1 MTGRPALA
9 DVLTLG
15 NALAG
20 GSAILLVSI
29 GAGWDPQVLL
39 RAMAGLLIVATIF
52 DALDGPAA
60 RRWGG
65 TPSGPALDSLA
76 DATSFGV
83 APAVV
88 VMAVVTAGQRSPLQA
103 AVLLGALAYVAGAL
117 VRLARFLVDGRA
129 QDHFVGVPTP
139 VAALLALDVV
149 FLTTSALVGAMA
161 LLVLGVLM
169 VSRIRYPHQG
179 ARLVVRWSV
188 VGWALALAGVVGLVD
203 VRVPA
208 VLSLLALLVVV
219 PYAMLR
225 RDDDAAGVPLI
236 EAD

>member
-1 MTGRPALA
+1 MTGRPAVA

-20 GSAILLVSI
+20 GSAILLVSL

-65 TPSGPALDSLA
+65 TPIGPALDSLA

-88 VMAVVTAGQRSPLQA
+88 VVAVTTVGETSRLQV

-117 VRLARFLVDGRA
+117 VRLAGFLVDGRE

-149 FLTTSALVGAMA
+149 FLTSSAPVAALA
-161 LLVLGVLM
+161 LLVLGALM

-179 ARLVVRWSV
+179 AQLVVRWSI
-188 VGWALALAGVVGLVD
+188 VGWVLALAGVVGLVD

-208 VLSLLALLVVV
+208 ALSLLALIVVV
-219 PYAMLR
+219 PCAMLR
-225 RDDDAAGVPLI
+225 RDDGAVEVPLV